1 MEFQGIVKQ
10 VLPLESGVSKSGNQW
25 SKASV
30 IFDVTT
36 NPQYPKLV
44 KVSNMKKADVFA
56 KLTPGTKVN
65 LKVEIESREYNG
77 RWYNEINAFKV
88 EYPGVQQ
95 QAPQQQMPPQ
105 QMPQMQGGMPPQ
117 QMPPQAQGCQTYYQ
131 NGANQMPYN
140 APQTQM
146 PPQMPPQQQMPQQQA
161 PFPPQQ

>member
-1 MEFQGIVKQ
+1 MEFQGVVKQ

-77 RWYNEINAFKV
+77 RWYTEVSAWGWDIIPDNQVQNDAPTQQSVQPTAFENAQV
-88 EYPGVQQ
+88 MYNQPYVQPMKTDDS
-95 QAPQQQMPPQ
+95 A
-105 QMPQMQGGMPPQ
+105 
-117 QMPPQAQGCQTYYQ
+117 
-131 NGANQMPYN
+131 GAYGDGL
-140 APQTQM
+140 
-146 PPQMPPQQQMPQQQA
+146 
-161 PFPPQQ
+161 PF

>member
-1 MEFQGIVKQ
+1 MEFQGVVKQ

-44 KVSNMKKADVFA
+44 KVSNMKKADVFT

-77 RWYNEINAFKV
+77 RWYTEVSAWGWDIIPNNQVQNTAPTQQSAQPTAFETAQV
-88 EYPGVQQ
+88 MYNQPYVQPMKTDDP
-95 QAPQQQMPPQ
+95 A
-105 QMPQMQGGMPPQ
+105 
-117 QMPPQAQGCQTYYQ
+117 
-131 NGANQMPYN
+131 GAYGDGL
-140 APQTQM
+140 
-146 PPQMPPQQQMPQQQA
+146 
-161 PFPPQQ
+161 PF

>member
-77 RWYNEINAFKV
+77 RWYTEVSAWGWDIIPDNQVQNDA
-88 EYPGVQQ
+88 PTQQTVQQ
-95 QAPQQQMPPQ
+95 SAQPTAFET
-105 QMPQMQGGMPPQ
+105 
-117 QMPPQAQGCQTYYQ
+117 AQGMYNQPYAQPMKTDDPA
-131 NGANQMPYN
+131 GAYGDGL
-140 APQTQM
+140 
-146 PPQMPPQQQMPQQQA
+146 
-161 PFPPQQ
+161 PF

>member
-77 RWYNEINAFKV
+77 RWYTEVSAWGWDIIPNNQVQNDAPTQQSVQPTAFGTAQV
-88 EYPGVQQ
+88 MYNQPYVQPMKTDDP
-95 QAPQQQMPPQ
+95 A
-105 QMPQMQGGMPPQ
+105 
-117 QMPPQAQGCQTYYQ
+117 
-131 NGANQMPYN
+131 GAYGDGL
-140 APQTQM
+140 
-146 PPQMPPQQQMPQQQA
+146 
-161 PFPPQQ
+161 PF

>member
-77 RWYNEINAFKV
+77 RWYTEVSAWGWDIIPNNQVQNDAPTQQSVQPTAFETAQV
-88 EYPGVQQ
+88 MYNQPYVQPMKTEDP
-95 QAPQQQMPPQ
+95 A
-105 QMPQMQGGMPPQ
+105 
-117 QMPPQAQGCQTYYQ
+117 
-131 NGANQMPYN
+131 GAYGDGL
-140 APQTQM
+140 
-146 PPQMPPQQQMPQQQA
+146 
-161 PFPPQQ
+161 PF

>member
-77 RWYNEINAFKV
+77 RWYTEVSAWGWDIIPNNQVQNDAPTQQSVQPTAFETAQV
-88 EYPGVQQ
+88 MYNQPYVQPMKTDDP
-95 QAPQQQMPPQ
+95 A
-105 QMPQMQGGMPPQ
+105 
-117 QMPPQAQGCQTYYQ
+117 
-131 NGANQMPYN
+131 GAYGDGL
-140 APQTQM
+140 
-146 PPQMPPQQQMPQQQA
+146 
-161 PFPPQQ
+161 PF

>member
-77 RWYNEINAFKV
+77 RWYTEVSAWGWDIIPDNQVQNDAPTQQSVQPTAFETAQV
-88 EYPGVQQ
+88 MYNQPYVQPMKTDDP
-95 QAPQQQMPPQ
+95 A
-105 QMPQMQGGMPPQ
+105 
-117 QMPPQAQGCQTYYQ
+117 
-131 NGANQMPYN
+131 GAYGDGL
-140 APQTQM
+140 
-146 PPQMPPQQQMPQQQA
+146 
-161 PFPPQQ
+161 PF

>member
-10 VLPLESGVSKSGNQW
+10 VLPLENGVSKSGNQW

-56 KLTPGTKVN
+56 KLIPGTKVN

-77 RWYNEINAFKV
+77 RWYTEVSAWGWDIIPDNQ
-88 EYPGVQQ
+88 VQ
-95 QAPQQQMPPQ
+95 
-105 QMPQMQGGMPPQ
+105 
-117 QMPPQAQGCQTYYQ
+117 
-131 NGANQMPYN
+131 NN
-140 APQTQM
+140 API
-146 PPQMPPQQQMPQQQA
+146 QQSVQPTAFETAQVMYNQPYVQPMKTDDPA
-161 PFPPQQ
+161 GAYGDGLPF

>member
-44 KVSNMKKADVFA
+44 KVSNMKKADDFA

-77 RWYNEINAFKV
+77 RWYTEVNAW
-88 EYPGVQQ
+88 GWDILLSDQVQNV
-95 QAPQQQMPPQ
+95 APQQQAVQ
-105 QMPQMQGGMPPQ
+105 QPVAQ
-117 QMPPQAQGCQTYYQ
+117 QVAQPTAFQSAQVLYNQPYVQPMKTDDPA
-131 NGANQMPYN
+131 GAYGDGL
-140 APQTQM
+140 
-146 PPQMPPQQQMPQQQA
+146 
-161 PFPPQQ
+161 PF

>member
-77 RWYNEINAFKV
+77 RWYTEVSAWGWDILPDNQ
-88 EYPGVQQ
+88 VQNDAPIQ
-95 QAPQQQMPPQ
+95 QSVQPTAET
-105 QMPQMQGGMPPQ
+105 
-117 QMPPQAQGCQTYYQ
+117 AQVMYNQPYVQPMKTDDPA
-131 NGANQMPYN
+131 GAYGDGL
-140 APQTQM
+140 
-146 PPQMPPQQQMPQQQA
+146 
-161 PFPPQQ
+161 PF

>member
-1 MEFQGIVKQ
+1 MEFQGVVKQ

-77 RWYNEINAFKV
+77 RWYTEVSAWGWDIIPDNQ
-88 EYPGVQQ
+88 VQND
-95 QAPQQQMPPQ
+95 APQQQSVQPTAFEN
-105 QMPQMQGGMPPQ
+105 
-117 QMPPQAQGCQTYYQ
+117 AQVMYNQPYVQPMKTDDSA
-131 NGANQMPYN
+131 GAYGDGL
-140 APQTQM
+140 
-146 PPQMPPQQQMPQQQA
+146 
-161 PFPPQQ
+161 PF

>member
-30 IFDVTT
+30 VFDVTT

-56 KLTPGTKVN
+56 KLAPGTKVN

-77 RWYNEINAFKV
+77 RWYTEVSAWGWDIIPDNQ
-88 EYPGVQQ
+88 VQNV
-95 QAPQQQMPPQ
+95 APPQ
-105 QMPQMQGGMPPQ
+105 QAVQ
-117 QMPPQAQGCQTYYQ
+117 QSAQPTAFENAQVMYNQPYVQPMKTDDPA
-131 NGANQMPYN
+131 GAYGDGL
-140 APQTQM
+140 
-146 PPQMPPQQQMPQQQA
+146 
-161 PFPPQQ
+161 PF

>member
-30 IFDVTT
+30 IFDATT

-77 RWYNEINAFKV
+77 RWYTEVSAWGWDIIPDNQ
-88 EYPGVQQ
+88 VQND
-95 QAPQQQMPPQ
+95 APQQQSVQPTAFQ
-105 QMPQMQGGMPPQ
+105 T
-117 QMPPQAQGCQTYYQ
+117 AQVMYNQPYVQPMKTDDPA
-131 NGANQMPYN
+131 GAYGDGL
-140 APQTQM
+140 
-146 PPQMPPQQQMPQQQA
+146 
-161 PFPPQQ
+161 PF

>member
-56 KLTPGTKVN
+56 KLIPGTKVN

-77 RWYNEINAFKV
+77 RWYTEVSAWGWDIIPNNQVQNDAPIQQA
-88 EYPGVQQ
+88 VQQ
-95 QAPQQQMPPQ
+95 V
-105 QMPQMQGGMPPQ
+105 
-117 QMPPQAQGCQTYYQ
+117 AQPTAFETAQVMYNQPYVQPMKTDDPA
-131 NGANQMPYN
+131 GAYGDGL
-140 APQTQM
+140 
-146 PPQMPPQQQMPQQQA
+146 
-161 PFPPQQ
+161 PF

>member
-30 IFDVTT
+30 VFDVTT

-56 KLTPGTKVN
+56 KLAPGTKVN

-77 RWYNEINAFKV
+77 RWYTEVSAWGWDIIPDNQ
-88 EYPGVQQ
+88 VQNV
-95 QAPQQQMPPQ
+95 APPQ
-105 QMPQMQGGMPPQ
+105 QAMQQ
-117 QMPPQAQGCQTYYQ
+117 SAQPTAFETAQVMYNQPYVQPMKTDDPA
-131 NGANQMPYN
+131 GAYGDGL
-140 APQTQM
+140 
-146 PPQMPPQQQMPQQQA
+146 
-161 PFPPQQ
+161 PF

>member
-30 IFDVTT
+30 VFDVTT

-77 RWYNEINAFKV
+77 RWYTEVSAWGWDIIPDNQ
-88 EYPGVQQ
+88 VQNV
-95 QAPQQQMPPQ
+95 
-105 QMPQMQGGMPPQ
+105 
-117 QMPPQAQGCQTYYQ
+117 T
-131 NGANQMPYN
+131 
-140 APQTQM
+140 
-146 PPQMPPQQQMPQQQA
+146 PQQQA
-161 PFPPQQ
+161 VQQSAQPTAFENAQVMYNQQYVQPMKTDDPAGAYGDGLPF

>member
-77 RWYNEINAFKV
+77 RWYTEVNAWGWDIIP
-88 EYPGVQQ
+88 ENQVQNV
-95 QAPQQQMPPQ
+95 APQQQAVQ
-105 QMPQMQGGMPPQ
+105 QS
-117 QMPPQAQGCQTYYQ
+117 AQPTAFETAQVMYNQPYVQPMKTDEPA
-131 NGANQMPYN
+131 GAYGDGL
-140 APQTQM
+140 
-146 PPQMPPQQQMPQQQA
+146 
-161 PFPPQQ
+161 PF

>member
-1 MEFQGIVKQ
+1 MEFQGVVKQ

-30 IFDVTT
+30 VFDVTT

-77 RWYNEINAFKV
+77 RWYTEVSAWGWDILLSDQ
-88 EYPGVQQ
+88 VQNV
-95 QAPQQQMPPQ
+95 APQQQAVQ
-105 QMPQMQGGMPPQ
+105 QPVAQ
-117 QMPPQAQGCQTYYQ
+117 QVAQPTAFQSAQVLYNQPYVQPMKTDDPAGTY
-131 NGANQMPYN
+131 GDGL
-140 APQTQM
+140 
-146 PPQMPPQQQMPQQQA
+146 
-161 PFPPQQ
+161 PF

>member
-77 RWYNEINAFKV
+77 RWYTEVSAWGWDIIPNNQVQNDAPTQQSVQPTAFETAQV
-88 EYPGVQQ
+88 MYNQPYVQ
-95 QAPQQQMPPQ
+95 PMKTDDPD
-105 QMPQMQGGMPPQ
+105 
-117 QMPPQAQGCQTYYQ
+117 
-131 NGANQMPYN
+131 GAYGDGL
-140 APQTQM
+140 
-146 PPQMPPQQQMPQQQA
+146 
-161 PFPPQQ
+161 PF

>member
-77 RWYNEINAFKV
+77 RWYTEVSAWGWDIIPDNQVQNDAPTQQSVQPTAFENAQV
-88 EYPGVQQ
+88 MYNQPYVQPMKTDDP
-95 QAPQQQMPPQ
+95 A
-105 QMPQMQGGMPPQ
+105 
-117 QMPPQAQGCQTYYQ
+117 
-131 NGANQMPYN
+131 GAYGDGL
-140 APQTQM
+140 
-146 PPQMPPQQQMPQQQA
+146 
-161 PFPPQQ
+161 PF

>member
-1 MEFQGIVKQ
+1 MEFQGVVKQ

-77 RWYNEINAFKV
+77 RWYTEVSAWGWDIIPDNQ
-88 EYPGVQQ
+88 VQ
-95 QAPQQQMPPQ
+95 
-105 QMPQMQGGMPPQ
+105 
-117 QMPPQAQGCQTYYQ
+117 
-131 NGANQMPYN
+131 NN
-140 APQTQM
+140 APTQQSVQPTAFETAQVM
-146 PPQMPPQQQMPQQQA
+146 YSQPNVQPMKTDDPA
-161 PFPPQQ
+161 GAYGDGLPF